1 MACRGRAQALDRPA
15 DIVGGYAT
23 VTGMASTEPD
33 TPSDLHPEGVAPKAG
48 GTTPTEARL
57 AALGVWIPDVLLPAD
72 GVALETWAVV
82 ACDQFTSQPDY
93 WSAVEATVGDAPS
106 TLRLVLPEVY
116 LGRTD
121 TEDRIAGINTAMA
134 DYLGSGLFTTLPD
147 TLVLVRR
154 TTGTGTIRWGLVIA
168 LDLDHYDWSPDSRT
182 LIRAT
187 EGTIPERV
195 AQRAAI
201 RRGAVLEVPH
211 TMVLLSDPGR
221 TVIEP
226 LAQRYAATAPL
237 YDVTLMAGGGQVT
250 GWAISDPADHDGL
263 ADALGALRD
272 DLDPANPVLFVM
284 GDGNHSFA
292 SAKQRW
298 DDVKP
303 SVPEPERATHPA
315 RYSLVELENVHDP
328 GLTFEPIH
336 RVLFGISHER
346 VAQALATH
354 TQSYAAA
361 PVPDAVV
368 ATQVLESEDA
378 AAGPRFG
385 VVDPDGTWVVTASG
399 GAELAVAIVQ
409 AIVDDLVAEGI
420 EVDYIHGADVAADL
434 GSQPGNLALLLA
446 SLDKDLLFTHIAEH
460 GALPRK
466 AFSLGEAPD
475 KRYYLEARDLRR

>member
-1 MACRGRAQALDRPA
+1 MARPRPGAGPAGRHRR
-15 DIVGGYAT
+15 GYAT

-33 TPSDLHPEGVAPKAG
+33 TQTISIPRVWPRRRAG
-48 GTTPTEARL
+48 PPPPRRDWRRS
-57 AALGVWIPDVLLPAD
+57 VRIPDVLLPRGRSRAGDPGGRRLRPIHEPAGLLVRGRGHGRRRPIDAAARAARGLSRPDRHRGPDRRDQHGD
-72 GVALETWAVV
+72 GGLH
-82 ACDQFTSQPDY
+82 
-93 WSAVEATVGDAPS
+93 
-106 TLRLVLPEVY
+106 
-116 LGRTD
+116 
-121 TEDRIAGINTAMA
+121 
-134 DYLGSGLFTTLPD
+134 LGSGLFTTLPD

-187 EGTIPERV
+187 EGTIPNASRS
-195 AQRAAI
+195 APPSAAAPS
-201 RRGAVLEVPH
+201 RGAAHDGPPVRSWPH
-211 TMVLLSDPGR
+211 RDR
-221 TVIEP
+221 P
-226 LAQRYAATAPL
+226 LAQRYAATALSMTSPSWRA
-237 YDVTLMAGGGQVT
+237 AGGSPGGRSAT
-250 GWAISDPADHDGL
+250 PADHDGL

-328 GLTFEPIH
+328 GLTFEADPP
-336 RVLFGISHER
+336 R
-346 VAQALATH
+346 ALRYQPRAGRAGTAPP

-368 ATQVLESEDA
+368 ATQVLESGDA

-385 VVDPDGTWVVTASG
+385 VVDPGWHVG
-399 GAELAVAIVQ
+399 R
-409 AIVDDLVAEGI
+409 
-420 EVDYIHGADVAADL
+420 H
-434 GSQPGNLALLLA
+434 
-446 SLDKDLLFTHIAEH
+446 
-460 GALPRK
+460 R
-466 AFSLGEAPD
+466 
-475 KRYYLEARDLRR
+475 LRRGRTRGRDRPGDRR